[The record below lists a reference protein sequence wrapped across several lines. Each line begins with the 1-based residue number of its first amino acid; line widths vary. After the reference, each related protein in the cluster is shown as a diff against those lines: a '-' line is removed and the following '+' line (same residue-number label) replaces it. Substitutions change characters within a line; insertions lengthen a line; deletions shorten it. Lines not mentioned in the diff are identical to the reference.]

1 MDKKLKEFI
10 IGATIISLTTTA
22 GYLISPIEVR
32 FLSTLTNNPSLI
44 GLTYAVGSI
53 LFGLFSIWLGRL
65 SDKFGRNR
73 FIIIGCILGIIYP
86 LLYAS
91 TYNIYQYIGVKF
103 IWAFTSVSTG
113 PIFMAY
119 LQDLMTHIKKQ
130 GQYIGIVFS
139 LQSIFG
145 AGASFL
151 GGYLSDKF
159 SFVIPYILMSVIFAL
174 ATIIALYEL
183 KFKKS
188 PKIEK
193 TQHKGILFGLKYI
206 FKKPALIFYFINNS
220 AFGINWG
227 IKGMLW
233 PLIIFAMVGKDTITG
248 SIFATMG
255 IVAFVL
261 LPFVGKIVDRIGPFK
276 SAFISMIILGLS
288 GVILGL
294 TNNIILFWIAAGIFA
309 IGEAIN
315 GPMQAVLLTNHV
327 ENRHRGELLG
337 LDAVFD
343 KTLNTIAPLFAG
355 FLLHYFTAQNILLIF
370 VSFFWLSLFC
380 SFLVYRIKI
389 LNNGLASYIQ

>member
-1 MDKKLKEFI
+1 MQKMDKKLKEFI
-10 IGATIISLTTTA
+10 IGAIIVSLATIA
-22 GYLISPIEVR
+22 GYLIAPIEVR
-32 FLSTLTNNPSLI
+32 FLNTLTNNPTLI
-44 GLTYAVGSI
+44 GSTYAIGSI

-91 TYNIYQYIGVKF
+91 TYNIYQYMGVKF
-103 IWAFTSVSTG
+103 VWAFASVTTG

-145 AGASFL
+145 AIASFL
-151 GGYLSDKF
+151 GGYLSDKY
-159 SFVIPYILMSVIFAL
+159 SFIIPYILMSVVFAL

-183 KFKKS
+183 KFKKAS
-188 PKIEK
+188 KIK
-193 TQHKGILFGLKYI
+193 QTKPKGIFFGLKYI
-206 FKKPALIFYFINNS
+206 IKKPALIFYFINNS

-261 LPFVGKIVDRIGPFK
+261 LLFIGRLIDKIGPFK
-276 SAFISMIILGLS
+276 SAFISMTILGSS
-288 GVILGL
+288 GLILGL
-294 TNNIILFWIAAGIFA
+294 TNNIFLFWIAAGIFA
-309 IGEAIN
+309 LGEAIN

-327 ENRHRGELLG
+327 ENNYRGELLG

-343 KTLNTIAPLFAG
+343 KALNTIAPFFAG

-370 VSFFWLSLFC
+370 ISFFWLSIFC
-380 SFLVYRIKI
+380 SFLVYKFRIS
-389 LNNGLASYIQ
+389 NNSSVL